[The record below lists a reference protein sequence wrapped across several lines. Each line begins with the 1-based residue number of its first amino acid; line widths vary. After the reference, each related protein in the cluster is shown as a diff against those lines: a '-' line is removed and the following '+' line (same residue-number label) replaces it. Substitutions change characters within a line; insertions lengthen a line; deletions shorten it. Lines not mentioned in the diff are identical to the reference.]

1 MAKCELSIELDE
13 PNRVYHEGEKVEG
26 IAHVKVDSTVK
37 CTGLVLS
44 TGWKTHGRGNVTSG
58 PTEETTVFSGQWT
71 QGTKYEYRFSL
82 SAGDWP
88 QTYHGQILSIDHYVE
103 AKAKIPWAFD
113 PKTATPFMVRVT
125 QLPTWHDEELSQI
138 LKKSK
143 KPQIIGMVLFAVIC
157 VPQLRFTGWV
167 GVGVLGFVGLAVAVF
182 WLKQKFLPRYLLG
195 TPNFYI
201 QEDTLAPGSELAGEF
216 ITQTRKTVVPNAI
229 TVALRGTEVC
239 VSGSGSNRTTHKNVI
254 FEEIQELQSNTT
266 LQAGT
271 ENRCP
276 FSFQLP
282 EDAALSVNLKENS
295 LIWSVE
301 VEVDIPR
308 WPDWRKNQS
317 IYIVPTNEKRLGLGS
332 DQSGAGVT
340 RASDTLAQEKSQASD
355 SATENSNSMMAAGV
369 TFVETVAQIWAVRDD
384 RDQLEMV
391 VDAVIGLSF
400 TIEAQVERRLL
411 YAGDEDPNVYKDGY
425 AVWARYPGPR
435 LPLVLYVPHDL
446 GDEFEQLGR
455 GAWTGRGVVV
465 GWDSLHGRLQIKLD
479 STS

>member
-1 MAKCELSIELDE
+1 M
-13 PNRVYHEGEKVEG
+13 
-26 IAHVKVDSTVK
+26 
-37 CTGLVLS
+37 
-44 TGWKTHGRGNVTSG
+44 
-58 PTEETTVFSGQWT
+58 
-71 QGTKYEYRFSL
+71 
-82 SAGDWP
+82 
-88 QTYHGQILSIDHYVE
+88 
-103 AKAKIPWAFD
+103 
-113 PKTATPFMVRVT
+113 
-125 QLPTWHDEELSQI
+125 
-138 LKKSK
+138 
-143 KPQIIGMVLFAVIC
+143 
-157 VPQLRFTGWV
+157 
-167 GVGVLGFVGLAVAVF
+167 LGFVGLAVAVF

-201 QEDTLAPGSELAGEF
+201 QEDTLAPGSELVGEF

-276 FSFQLP
+276 FSFQIP
-282 EDAALSVNLKENS
+282 EDAALSVKLTDNS
-295 LIWSVE
+295 LIWSIE

-308 WPDWRKNQS
+308 WPDWRKDKS
-317 IYIVPTNEKRLGLGS
+317 IYIVPADEKRLGSGS
-332 DQSGAGVT
+332 DQSGEGVT
-340 RASDTLAQEKSQASD
+340 MASGQLAHEQSQSED
-355 SATENSNSMMAAGV
+355 SVTENSNSVMAEGV
-369 TFVETVAQIWAVRDD
+369 TFVETVAQVWAVRND

-391 VDAVIGLSF
+391 VDAVTGLSF

-411 YAGDEDPNVYKDGY
+411 YAGDEDPHVYKGGY
-425 AVWARYPGPR
+425 AVWARYPDPM

-455 GAWTGRGVVV
+455 GVWTGRGMVV